1 MAGEKERAPRYA
13 VNIPAIM
20 FDGTGILT
28 GVVENIS
35 SSGAL
40 LTHAERRPDLS
51 AQGRIRLTNLRLSLH
66 TTGPDAIELPAEVAR
81 HDPAGFAVQFT
92 GATDDVRTLI
102 KRALSQ

>member
-1 MAGEKERAPRYA
+1 MAGEKERALRYA

-20 FDGTGILT
+20 FDGTRILT

-40 LTHAERRPDLS
+40 VTHAERRPDLS
-51 AQGRIRLTNLRLSLH
+51 AQGRIRLTNLRLSLR
-66 TTGPDAIELPAEVAR
+66 TTGPDSIELAVKVSR

-92 GATDDVRTLI
+92 GSSEEVRTLI
-102 KRALSQ
+102 GRL